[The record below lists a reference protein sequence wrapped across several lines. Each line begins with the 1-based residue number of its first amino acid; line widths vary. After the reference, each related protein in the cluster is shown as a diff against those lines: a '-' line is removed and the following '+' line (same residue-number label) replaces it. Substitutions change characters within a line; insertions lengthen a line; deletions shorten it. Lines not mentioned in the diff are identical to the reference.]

1 MKIILKG
8 ASELSDP
15 TVENPFMRR
24 FAAYVLDMI
33 ATIRMMKSIPAT
45 YEDFTWQFL
54 KMIPKNFKK
63 VGIVAD
69 TYKSIKSG

>member
-24 FAAYVLDMI
+24 STAYILDMI

-45 YEDFTWQFL
+45 YEDFT
-54 KMIPKNFKK
+54 
-63 VGIVAD
+63 
-69 TYKSIKSG
+69 

>member
-1 MKIILKG
+1 
-8 ASELSDP
+8 
-15 TVENPFMRR
+15 MRR
-24 FAAYVLDMI
+24 STAYVSDMI
-33 ATIRMMKSIPAT
+33 ATIRMMKSVPAT